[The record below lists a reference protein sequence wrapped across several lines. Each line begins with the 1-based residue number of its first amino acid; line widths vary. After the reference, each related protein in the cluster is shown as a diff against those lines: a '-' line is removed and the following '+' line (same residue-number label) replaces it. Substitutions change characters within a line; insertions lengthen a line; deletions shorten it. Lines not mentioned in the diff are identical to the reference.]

1 MAHKH
6 NRRRVRPRGR
16 NHTTLV
22 LNYDISGTPS
32 PTFNSVAPYPS
43 SNSSTSSRQQTP
55 SPSFRGP
62 SNTGLAFKQW
72 HTRNTAWQTR
82 DLAQRKE
89 AVKIEAEQIKLFGGE
104 PGDDIALCYKMMEVF
119 EGMNWI
125 DSLE

>member
-1 MAHKH
+1 MS
-6 NRRRVRPRGR
+6 NDF
-16 NHTTLV
+16 TS
-22 LNYDISGTPS
+22 I
-32 PTFNSVAPYPS
+32 APYPPS
-43 SNSSTSSRQQTP
+43 TTSTSSRKQTP
-55 SPSFRGP
+55 MPSILRGP
-62 SNTGLAFKQW
+62 CNTGLAFKQW